1 MDLHLGQILFTSRFF
16 IEHETPHKIRVIPPD
31 RREIAFEVESETD
44 LQRAISMILR
54 MRIPDDLKY
63 ESHED
68 NDVNESEESAPEE
81 VSHED

>member
-16 IEHETPHKIRVIPPD
+16 IEHETAHKIRVIPPD

-44 LQRAISMILR
+44 LQRAIVMILR
-54 MRIPDDLKY
+54 MRIPDECEKEIPDDIAVD
-63 ESHED
+63 EP
-68 NDVNESEESAPEE
+68 EEAVQEE